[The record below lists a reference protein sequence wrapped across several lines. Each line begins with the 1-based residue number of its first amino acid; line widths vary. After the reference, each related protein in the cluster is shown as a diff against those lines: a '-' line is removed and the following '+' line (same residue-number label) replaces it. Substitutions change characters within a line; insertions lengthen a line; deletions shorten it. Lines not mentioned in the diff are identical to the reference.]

1 MFRYEPVRV
10 ASLFAALL
18 SAAILFGLNIS
29 SDQEEGLLRV
39 ANIIIPMIFIG
50 AGEIGRS
57 GAVAVPKA
65 EAKIEQAYYRTPG
78 EHEKPTLV

>member
-18 SAAILFGLNIS
+18 SAAMLFGLNMTVE
-29 SDQEEGLLRV
+29 QEEGLLRV
-39 ANIIIPMIFIG
+39 ANILIPMIFIG

-57 GAVAVPKA
+57 GAVPVARAQERLDAAYRAVPG
-65 EAKIEQAYYRTPG
+65 QDT
-78 EHEKPTLV
+78 KPTL